1 MSLQCGADGDF
12 LSLNCSPYLHARVR
26 EILSDCALP
35 ISVLTFSVVGS
46 YIFKE
51 IESKL
56 NFYSLEYLVDEKQMK
71 SMEDFA
77 KKIAKFCIISQILCV
92 PPTTP
97 RAQISSVLD

>member
-1 MSLQCGADGDF
+1 MLTLWIGQLSLQCNVDGSF
-12 LSLNCSPYLHARVR
+12 LSLNYSPYLHARVR

-56 NFYSLEYLVDEKQMK
+56 CFYSLQ
-71 SMEDFA
+71 
-77 KKIAKFCIISQILCV
+77 C
-92 PPTTP
+92 
-97 RAQISSVLD
+97 

>member
-1 MSLQCGADGDF
+1 MSVQCGVDSF
-12 LSLNCSPYLHARVR
+12 LSLNFSPYLHARVR

-56 NFYSLEYLVDEKQMK
+56 YFLFSE
-71 SMEDFA
+71 
-77 KKIAKFCIISQILCV
+77 ILGE
-92 PPTTP
+92 
-97 RAQISSVLD
+97 AS